1 MKLVAV
7 IPAFNE
13 ESNIKRVIAETKR
26 YVDDIIV
33 IDDGSSDRTSA
44 ISSEAGAVVVNHPQN
59 MGVGSAFATGV
70 SRALEMGADIVVTLD
85 ADGQFQ
91 STDIPKVI
99 EPIIE
104 GRADLVTGSRFLDRD
119 MTPEMIGSRR
129 FGNRLFTWIVSQ
141 LTGQEFTDTQCGF
154 RAYSKEALLR
164 LTIFGRFTYTQEV
177 LLDLIDKNMR
187 VVEVPV
193 KVLPRQSGESKV
205 VRNPVNYGI
214 RALKII
220 IQAERDH
227 HPLRFFG
234 AISLLFIGSAV
245 LMFMIVTA
253 NWLATGMTSPFTSL
267 VSIGGTFLLVGV
279 IFIILALIADMQGRS
294 RRVQEETLYL
304 LKRQRYS

>member
-1 MKLVAV
+1 MKLIAV

-70 SRALEMGADIVVTLD
+70 SRALEIGADIVVTLD

-91 STDIPKVI
+91 STDIPKII

-119 MTPEMIGSRR
+119 LTPEMIGSKR
-129 FGNRLFTWIVSQ
+129 FGNRLFTWMVSQ

-193 KVLPRQSGESKV
+193 KVLPRQSGKSKV

-234 AISLLFIGSAV
+234 AISLLFIMSAV
-245 LMFMIVTA
+245 LMFAIVLA
-253 NWLATGMTSPFTSL
+253 NWLTTGMTSPLTSL
-267 VSIGGTFLLVGV
+267 ISIGGTLLLVGV
-279 IFIILALIADMQGRS
+279 VFVILALVADMQGRS